1 MVNDFV
7 FCALALRATT
17 RSVAPASFLIN
28 DRLSVMLSLQVFELW
43 TRQAVQESCS
53 RANEWKVDQ
62 SAPTFSWA
70 TPARSPSTVAARKS
84 YIEQFPNPTSD
95 WLREGSQSTGS

>member
-28 DRLSVMLSLQVFELW
+28 DRLSIMLSLQLFELW

-53 RANEWKVDQ
+53 RAN
-62 SAPTFSWA
+62 
-70 TPARSPSTVAARKS
+70 AAGLFR
-84 YIEQFPNPTSD
+84 N
-95 WLREGSQSTGS
+95 